1 MQNVESPQKVHAKN
15 VPLLGAIVRVIRDV
29 AFSQILVRC
38 QKIVNGE

>member
-15 VPLLGAIVRVIRDV
+15 VLLLGAIVIRDV

-38 QKIVNGE
+38 QKIVYGE